1 MAEADRYMFDHK
13 ELAEVLV
20 RAQGVSKG
28 LWGIAVEFG
37 LAAANVPTTPDGK
50 SLSPAAINLVQKI
63 GIQRFPEANNLTVD
77 AAELRSKDRKPAKI
91 RAKSQLTKVKRKGA

>member
-13 ELAEVLV
+13 ELAEALITK
-20 RAQGVSKG
+20 QGIREG

-37 LAAANVPTTPDGK
+37 LAAVNVPVGPDTK
-50 SLSPAAINLVQKI
+50 TISPAAVNLVQKI

-77 AAELRSKDRKPAKI
+77 AGELQRRAGAPKRPPARKK
-91 RAKSQLTKVKRKGA
+91 